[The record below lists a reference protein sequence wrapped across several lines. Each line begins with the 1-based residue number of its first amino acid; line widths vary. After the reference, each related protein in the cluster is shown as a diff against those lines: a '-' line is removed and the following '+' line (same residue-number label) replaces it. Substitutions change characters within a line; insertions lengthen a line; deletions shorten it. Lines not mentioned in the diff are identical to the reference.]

1 MCEQKI
7 HRNADL
13 KRSYGT
19 QSGVA
24 HIAPTNTHQSDTHIP
39 NTHSSNNNDIIP
51 RAHVQHADSD
61 SNKKQKICI
70 GSLFKNSHNNIQSL
84 TINNAPNAEQLDM
97 KYANEADTHSTHT
110 NSAQVADAHLNNFVT
125 QTILKYNIIPGNKIN
140 ADIQNAIH
148 TDTTQQQPRIYAPMK
163 DIIIMIRKQLAH
175 KQT

>member
-51 RAHVQHADSD
+51 QAHV
-61 SNKKQKICI
+61 
-70 GSLFKNSHNNIQSL
+70 
-84 TINNAPNAEQLDM
+84 
-97 KYANEADTHSTHT
+97 
-110 NSAQVADAHLNNFVT
+110 
-125 QTILKYNIIPGNKIN
+125 
-140 ADIQNAIH
+140 
-148 TDTTQQQPRIYAPMK
+148 
-163 DIIIMIRKQLAH
+163 
-175 KQT
+175 